1 MLHHATGGSDEQL
14 ADGDG
19 MVGTELEELH
29 AGRKEEMEPEIM
41 VVGDRRKAVEDEVH
55 EKVRNLKIMFLI
67 ATAYASNLGGTGV
80 ITGSAT
86 NIIALDLIRKDA

>member
-1 MLHHATGGSDEQL
+1 MLHHATGSSDEN
-14 ADGDG
+14 DTTK
-19 MVGTELEELH
+19 GTELEELH
-29 AGRKEEMEPEIM
+29 AGRRGDEEPEIIM
-41 VVGDRRKAVEDEVH
+41 SDRRKAVEDEVH